1 MRIQKLSMLGLF
13 AVLLAGS
20 SQASAQQAQLSAQD
34 IVDIRHLIDAYPGLL
49 DNCINNG
56 NDYADLF
63 AADATF
69 GVATLWEGP
78 VKVWFRGREQ
88 IRHAGGGGETAC
100 ANRPNFGYHLNIKA
114 TATGAAATSTLLTIL
129 NDTDSR
135 GDVVHWE
142 GGYSDTFEKTAA
154 GWRFKSRVHVW
165 PEVQWTDNPADM
177 PPRNLAEE

>member
-1 MRIQKLSMLGLF
+1 MLIQKISNIGLLAF
-13 AVLLAGS
+13 LLAGS
-20 SQASAQQAQLSAQD
+20 AEVVAQPTQLSAQD

-63 AADATF
+63 TDDATF
-69 GVATLWEGP
+69 GVATLWDGP

-88 IRHAGGGGETAC
+88 IRRAGGGGNTAC
-100 ANRPNFGYHLNIKA
+100 VNRPNSGYHLNINPNIKA
-114 TATGAAATSTLLTIL
+114 TAQGASSTSTLMTIL

-142 GGYSDTFEKTAA
+142 GGYADTF
-154 GWRFKSRVHVW
+154 
-165 PEVQWTDNPADM
+165 
-177 PPRNLAEE
+177 